1 MEQSQNITIQQAVE
15 LFDKHQYC
23 DAFEVF
29 TEAYKQDT
37 SPEEKEKIFKILEE
51 AYYLPNEE
59 DMRLCYEENIKWL
72 KNYPYVWE
80 KAFPIFEDL
89 DICLFPMDDD
99 LYCIYDRRKKSFME
113 KYIPNSKDKM
123 RYFFKSLDKPLQ
135 VEDEDNFYNLS
146 FLNDNVRLSDDF
158 AGDNHI
164 YLLYSSLEPLIRLLL
179 TCSLAPL
186 LEQKKFV
193 FLIGEKNWRR
203 YPINFKKRFGIDY
216 SKMKPSPI
224 RIEEIKRVCFWFRKS
239 HGGSV
244 LSFGALQ
251 AASGI
256 QAYRASHFNDLSQI
270 DGRHL
275 ASSQEFKTVMSDPNH
290 RYSVSE
296 LDEIFHSKKYSLKLD
311 AYTEEQVLSMALSG
325 QAGAEFGGREEFLQ
339 WLYRNQQARQT
350 TEYTIKELFCGYFL
364 WQYEKRGLNPRVPP
378 MLLYDPHISVGTMDT
393 RVYGELILSFPY
405 YTCLTSVREPITIL
419 ARSFS
424 SGVIGWNK
432 FRTQYT
438 LGSDYVHTQCMPEK
452 LKSCY
457 YGFRFEDM
465 KTKPESVLRA
475 VCKHLNIP
483 YESQMLNIDAP
494 WPDMT
499 NGGKVTRGLD
509 TSALHRDISPVMS
522 EFDQL
527 RLKMF
532 YAPILDYYGYPSFS
546 FKEHPLPEN
555 LVRELFQYPFR
566 FELNNNACL
575 VKPPPREEVHR
586 WIQEVLQGAWGKQF
600 IAPKML
606 PLEEP
611 ADE

>member
-1 MEQSQNITIQQAVE
+1 MTIQQAIE
-15 LFDKHQYC
+15 LFDKRQYR
-23 DAFEVF
+23 DAFAAFVEVYQQSTNSQERQDIMQIL
-29 TEAYKQDT
+29 TEAYY
-37 SPEEKEKIFKILEE
+37 
-51 AYYLPNEE
+51 APNEE
-59 DMRLCYEENIKWL
+59 ELRSNYESNVKLLED
-72 KNYPYVWE
+72 YPYVWE
-80 KAFPIFEDL
+80 KAFRTFDDL
-89 DICLFPMDDD
+89 SIQLFPVDEGI
-99 LYCIYDRRKKSFME
+99 LYCYDRAAHCFSGEYDAK
-113 KYIPNSKDKM
+113 SKDRM
-123 RYFFKSLDKPLQ
+123 RYFFEKLDKPLQ
-135 VEDEDNFYNLS
+135 VKDEDNFYNLT
-146 FLNDNVRLSDDF
+146 FLNDNVRTSEDY

-164 YLLYSSLEPLIRLLL
+164 YLLYSSREPLERLM
-179 TCSLAPL
+179 LACDLSPL
-186 LEQKKFV
+186 LEQQKFV
-193 FLIGEKNWRR
+193 FLVGKKNWRR

-216 SKMKPSPI
+216 SKMKPQPI

-244 LSFGALQ
+244 LSFGALGT
-251 AASGI
+251 ASGV

-275 ASSQEFKTVMSDPNH
+275 ASSQEFKTVMSDPSH
-290 RYSVSE
+290 RYSVGE

-311 AYTEEQVLSMALSG
+311 AYTEEQVLDMAMSG

-339 WLYRNQQARQT
+339 WILRNQQARQT

-364 WQYEKRGLNPRVPP
+364 WQYEKRGLNPRIPP
-378 MLLYDPHISVGTMDT
+378 MLLYDPHISVGAMDT

-419 ARSFS
+419 ARSYS

-452 LKSCY
+452 LQSCY

-483 YESQMLNIDAP
+483 YELQMLNIDAP

-499 NGGKVTRGLD
+499 NGGEITRGLD
-509 TSALHRDISPVMS
+509 ASALHRDISPFIS

-546 FKEHPLPEN
+546 FKEHPLPES
-555 LVRELFQYPFR
+555 LVRELFKYPFR
-566 FELNNNACL
+566 FELNTSACL
-575 VKPPPREEVHR
+575 VKPPPREEVHN
-586 WIQEVLQGAWGKQF
+586 WIQEILQGALGKQF
-600 IAPKML
+600 VVPKMI
-606 PLEEP
+606 PLEDPPNE
-611 ADE
+611 

>member
-1 MEQSQNITIQQAVE
+1 MNHEKNQKAISQFESGDYRGAFLSFRDLFGESDNEKDREMIFQALSEGFYQPNLDMMQAQYTENSTI
-15 LFDKHQYC
+15 L
-23 DAFEVF
+23 
-29 TEAYKQDT
+29 EAYPYQWGYVGGTLDEFPVQIFPVSDTEYCVYEKEKKSFSELREIT
-37 SPEEKEKIFKILEE
+37 SPELRD
-51 AYYLPNEE
+51 YLFQDLSQPLFRKN
-59 DMRLCYEENIKWL
+59 DCNLYHL
-72 KNYPYVWE
+72 KYLW
-80 KAFPIFEDL
+80 
-89 DICLFPMDDD
+89 
-99 LYCIYDRRKKSFME
+99 
-113 KYIPNSKDKM
+113 
-123 RYFFKSLDKPLQ
+123 
-135 VEDEDNFYNLS
+135 
-146 FLNDNVRLSDDF
+146 DNVRRSEDF
-158 AGDNHI
+158 GGDNHI
-164 YLLYSSLEPLIRLLL
+164 YLYYETMEDLL
-179 TCSLAPL
+179 PL
-186 LEQKKFV
+186 LVFGELESLLEERKFV
-193 FLIGEKNWRR
+193 FLIGPERQR
-203 YPINFKKRFGIDY
+203 CYPIDFKKQFQIDY
-216 SKMKPSPI
+216 EVMGSQPI

-311 AYTEEQVLSMALSG
+311 VYTEEQVLNMTLSG
-325 QAGAEFGGREEFLQ
+325 QVGTEFGGREEFLQ
-339 WLYRNQQARQT
+339 WIYRDQQVHQT

-378 MLLYDPHISVGTMDT
+378 VLLYDPHMSVDTMDT

-419 ARSFS
+419 ARSYI

-438 LGSDYVHTQCMPEK
+438 LGSDYVHTQVMPEK

-475 VCKHLNIP
+475 VCKHLNVP
-483 YESQMLNIDAP
+483 YEPQMLNIDAP
-494 WPDMT
+494 WPDMM
-499 NGGKVTRGLD
+499 NGGKITRGLD

-527 RLKMF
+527 RLKIF

-546 FKEHPLPEN
+546 FKEHPLPES
-555 LVRELFQYPFR
+555 LVRELFKYPFR

-575 VKPPPREEVHR
+575 VKPPPKEEVHR
-586 WIQEVLQGAWGKQF
+586 WIQEILQGAWGKQF
-600 IAPKML
+600 IVPQML

-611 ADE
+611 TDE